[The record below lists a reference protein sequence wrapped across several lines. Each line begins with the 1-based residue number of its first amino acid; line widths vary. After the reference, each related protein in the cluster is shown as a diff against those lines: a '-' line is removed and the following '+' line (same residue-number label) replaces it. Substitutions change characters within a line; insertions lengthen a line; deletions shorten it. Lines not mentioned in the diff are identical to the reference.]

1 MARPVLTA
9 LVVCEG
15 GARVRKC
22 GVWKTQILYLGLYKT
37 TTRLKHKNKRQT
49 SNKLTN
55 KNDSVF
61 LFLFSP
67 TTQNLQDPIPIPNPL
82 SPHATTITM
91 SSSAIIAAH
100 SSSWAAALVR
110 ISPYTF
116 SAIGIAVSIGVSVLG
131 AAWGIYITGSSLIG
145 AAIKAPRITSKNL
158 ISVIFCEAVAI
169 YGVIVA
175 IILQTKLESVPKSS
189 IYEPESL
196 RAGYAIFAS
205 GLIVGF
211 ANLVC
216 GLCVGIIGS
225 SCALSDA
232 QNSSLFVKILVIE
245 IFGSALGLFGVIV
258 GIIMS
263 AQATWPSKI

>member
-1 MARPVLTA
+1 MVGAPSTWSRA
-9 LVVCEG
+9 LM
-15 GARVRKC
+15 
-22 GVWKTQILYLGLYKT
+22 Q
-37 TTRLKHKNKRQT
+37 
-49 SNKLTN
+49 
-55 KNDSVF
+55 
-61 LFLFSP
+61 
-67 TTQNLQDPIPIPNPL
+67 
-82 SPHATTITM
+82 
-91 SSSAIIAAH
+91 
-100 SSSWAAALVR
+100 

-116 SAIGIAVSIGVSVLG
+116 SALGIAIAIGVSVLG
-131 AAWGIYITGSSLIG
+131 AAWGIFITGSSLIG
-145 AAIKAPRITSKNL
+145 AAVKAPRITSKNL

-175 IILQTKLESVPKSS
+175 IILQTKLENVPPSQL
-189 IYEPESL
+189 YAPESL

-205 GLIVGF
+205 GIIVGF

-263 AQATWPSKI
+263 AQATWPSK

>member
-1 MARPVLTA
+1 MSA
-9 LVVCEG
+9 
-15 GARVRKC
+15 
-22 GVWKTQILYLGLYKT
+22 
-37 TTRLKHKNKRQT
+37 
-49 SNKLTN
+49 S
-55 KNDSVF
+55 S
-61 LFLFSP
+61 
-67 TTQNLQDPIPIPNPL
+67 
-82 SPHATTITM
+82 TM
-91 SSSAIIAAH
+91 VAAS
-100 SSSWAAALVR
+100 SSSWARAMLQ

-116 SAIGIAVSIGVSVLG
+116 SAVGIAIAIGVSVLG

-158 ISVIFCEAVAI
+158 IRGRKRNYWLGRTNDNSATIAMPKRWLKDVIFCEAVAI

-175 IILQTKLESVPKSS
+175 IILQTKLESVPPSQ
-189 IYEPESL
+189 IHAPESL

-205 GLIVGF
+205 GIIVGF

-263 AQATWPSKI
+263 AQATWPSKPV

>member
-1 MARPVLTA
+1 MTPVAYPVQFSLFSRAIDNT
-9 LVVCEG
+9 
-15 GARVRKC
+15 
-22 GVWKTQILYLGLYKT
+22 
-37 TTRLKHKNKRQT
+37 
-49 SNKLTN
+49 
-55 KNDSVF
+55 F
-61 LFLFSP
+61 LFLFNPSP
-67 TTQNLQDPIPIPNPL
+67 LLVSLNLIKDQILLTNQI
-82 SPHATTITM
+82 SQMSTM
-91 SSSAIIAAH
+91 AVVGASR
-100 SSSWAAALVR
+100 SWSRAMIQ

-116 SAIGIAVSIGVSVLG
+116 SAVGIAIAIGVSVLG

-175 IILQTKLESVPKSS
+175 IILQTKLESVPTSK
-189 IYEPESL
+189 IYAVESL

-205 GLIVGF
+205 GIIVGF

-232 QNSSLFVKILVIE
+232 QNSTLFVKILVIE

-263 AQATWPSKI
+263 AQATWPSKTA

>member
-1 MARPVLTA
+1 MA
-9 LVVCEG
+9 
-15 GARVRKC
+15 
-22 GVWKTQILYLGLYKT
+22 
-37 TTRLKHKNKRQT
+37 
-49 SNKLTN
+49 
-55 KNDSVF
+55 D
-61 LFLFSP
+61 
-67 TTQNLQDPIPIPNPL
+67 
-82 SPHATTITM
+82 
-91 SSSAIIAAH
+91 
-100 SSSWAAALVR
+100 SSSWSTALIK

-116 SAIGIAVSIGVSVLG
+116 SAIGIAIAIGVSRRRLVPVFFFSSNFVFPFSISRRFSFYEIFFKLLFYVFICR
-131 AAWGIYITGSSLIG
+131 GIYITGSSLIG

-175 IILQTKLESVPKSS
+175 IILQTKLESVPSS
-189 IYEPESL
+189 QIYAPESL

-205 GLIVGF
+205 GIIVGF

-263 AQATWPSKI
+263 AQATWPAK

>member
-1 MARPVLTA
+1 
-9 LVVCEG
+9 
-15 GARVRKC
+15 
-22 GVWKTQILYLGLYKT
+22 
-37 TTRLKHKNKRQT
+37 
-49 SNKLTN
+49 
-55 KNDSVF
+55 
-61 LFLFSP
+61 
-67 TTQNLQDPIPIPNPL
+67 
-82 SPHATTITM
+82 M
-91 SSSAIIAAH
+91 SSAFIVGDTG
-100 SSSWAAALVR
+100 SWARALVR

-116 SAIGIAVSIGVSVLG
+116 SAIGIAISIGVSVLG

-158 ISVIFCEAVAI
+158 IRCPRFSLFSLFCEAVAI

-175 IILQTKLESVPKSS
+175 IILQTKLESVPKSQ
-189 IYEPESL
+189 IYDPESL

-205 GLIVGF
+205 GIIVGF

-263 AQATWPSKI
+263 AQASWPSKV